1 MGIECDTGIGT
12 VQGGEYGTG
21 RAYFLG
27 ARGED
32 LAHRS
37 QLSGMDTDSSGEAV
51 LGEAPGVGPEGIQ
64 VPEVP

>member
-12 VQGGEYGTG
+12 VQGGEDGTG
-21 RAYFLG
+21 RPHLLG

-32 LAHRS
+32 FAHRS
-37 QLSGMDTDSSGEAV
+37 QLGGMDTDSSGEAV
-51 LGEAPGVGPEGIQ
+51 LGEAPGVGPEGIL